1 MASTVVE
8 SVDRAMQEYCVVD
21 LERIDVPE
29 IDGALLMELLED
41 SCADAAAE
49 DDRLGGVIRS
59 LEAEIG
65 SNSGSMEIGDDESTT
80 GPADGG
86 LEAVLSDFDSFD
98 GLRDA
103 GYAVEEDPFGW
114 AEMEVGT
121 SAAMGGW
128 YVGVEE
134 GRVGWWSM
142 RRRGESLIMVM
153 VMVMV
158 MEWFTMGRGWW
169 SKRIALCGII
179 TLYYATNHP
188 LNSREPLSS

>member
-1 MASTVVE
+1 
-8 SVDRAMQEYCVVD
+8 MQEYCVVD

-41 SCADAAAE
+41 SCADADADAE

-134 GRVGWWSM
+134 GEGGVVEYEEEGREFDYGYGYGYGVVYY
-142 RRRGESLIMVM
+142 GEGMV
-153 VMVMV
+153 
-158 MEWFTMGRGWW
+158 EQTY
-169 SKRIALCGII
+169 S
-179 TLYYATNHP
+179 P
-188 LNSREPLSS
+188 LWG